1 MQMYS
6 SHAPLPNLSSKVIGV
21 CQDITRMKEVE
32 LALKSHRDSLET
44 IVRQRTKKLSEN
56 IEGTI
61 KTIAHIVDLRDPYT
75 YGHQKRVADISV
87 AIAKQMGLSEN
98 TIEGI
103 YFAALIHDVGKI
115 QVPAELLSKPSKLTK
130 AEFNLIK
137 THPRVGYQ
145 LMKEVD
151 FPWPIAE
158 LIYQH
163 HEKMNGT
170 GYPRKLSGDR
180 ILLGARIIGVA
191 DVLEAMSSH
200 RPYRPA
206 LGLEKALEEIN
217 KNKGI
222 LFDTDVVD
230 ACMKVV
236 PGILV

>member
-1 MQMYS
+1 
-6 SHAPLPNLSSKVIGV
+6 
-21 CQDITRMKEVE
+21 MKEVE

>member
-1 MQMYS
+1 M
-6 SHAPLPNLSSKVIGV
+6 
-21 CQDITRMKEVE
+21 
-32 LALKSHRDSLET
+32 
-44 IVRQRTKKLSEN
+44 
-56 IEGTI
+56 
-61 KTIAHIVDLRDPYT
+61 RDPYT

>member
-1 MQMYS
+1 MYS